1 MSRSSGLIQVVV
13 VRPSSVAVG
22 DRPSGLPGGTGL
34 IIAKAGKFP
43 ERRDMTFSEL
53 GLAEPILRAVAAEG
67 YTIPTPIQEKSI
79 PVVLAGKDLLGC
91 AQTGTGK
98 TAAFALPILHRLW
111 SNRPAPGAG
120 RKIRVLVLS
129 PTRELA
135 AQIEESFCAYGR
147 NTPLRTTVIYGGVS
161 QNPQV
166 KALRNGVDIVVATPG
181 RLLDLMNQGHV
192 DLRSVEILVL
202 DEADR
207 MLDLGF
213 FPDIRKIVA
222 RLNSER
228 QTMLFSATMP
238 ADIRELANSILRHP
252 VNIQVT
258 PVASAAEL
266 IEQCVYYVA
275 RRNKPIL
282 LQHILKTA
290 EMTRA
295 LVFTRTK
302 RAADRVTKQLQLAGV
317 RTAAIHGDKSQANR
331 ERALE
336 AFRAGKTPVLVAT
349 DIAARGI
356 DVDAISHVFNYDVP
370 NVAETYVHRIGRTG
384 RAGATGIAMSFVD
397 HEERSDFRAI
407 ERLIRRTIEEK
418 QDHPEYPRSSETP
431 SQHVRPGRVEGQ
443 GDAGG
448 AAAPV
453 SQGSSNG
460 RRYQGS
466 SQQGRPY
473 RPAGSGGRQFG
484 PQENNRGG
492 SGSRSRNRRRGRG
505 RPAGSSR

>member
-1 MSRSSGLIQVVV
+1 
-13 VRPSSVAVG
+13 
-22 DRPSGLPGGTGL
+22 
-34 IIAKAGKFP
+34 
-43 ERRDMTFSEL
+43 
-53 GLAEPILRAVAAEG
+53 
-67 YTIPTPIQEKSI
+67 
-79 PVVLAGKDLLGC
+79 
-91 AQTGTGK
+91 
-98 TAAFALPILHRLW
+98 
-111 SNRPAPGAG
+111 
-120 RKIRVLVLS
+120 VLVLA

-181 RLLDLMNQGHV
+181 RLLDLMNQGYV
-192 DLRSVEILVL
+192 DLRAVEVFVL

-222 RLNSER
+222 RLNAER

-238 ADIRELANSILRHP
+238 ADIRDLANSILRSP
-252 VNIQVT
+252 ANIQVS
-258 PVASAAEL
+258 PVSSTTRL
-266 IEQCVYYVA
+266 IEQSVYYVA
-275 RRNKPIL
+275 RRNKLIL

-302 RAADRVTKQLQLAGV
+302 RAADRVTKQLQRAGV

-331 ERALE
+331 GRALE
-336 AFRAGKTPVLVAT
+336 GFRAGKVPVLVAT

-384 RAGATGIAMSFVD
+384 RAGATGIAISFCD
-397 HEERSDFRAI
+397 PEERSDFLAI
-407 ERLIRRTIEEK
+407 QRMIRGTIKENH
-418 QDHPEYPRSSETP
+418 DHPEYPQSSDAP
-431 SQHVRPGRVEGQ
+431 PQHVRPRRVEGRMQ
-443 GDAGG
+443 AGDFVTSA
-448 AAAPV
+448 
-453 SQGSSNG
+453 SQGGTHG
-460 RRYQGS
+460 RRDQHS
-466 SQQGRPY
+466 PQQGRY
-473 RPAGSGGRQFG
+473 SYQPAGSGGRQLS

-492 SGSRSRNRRRGRG
+492 SGSRSRGRRRRRR
-505 RPAGSSR
+505 RPAGSAR